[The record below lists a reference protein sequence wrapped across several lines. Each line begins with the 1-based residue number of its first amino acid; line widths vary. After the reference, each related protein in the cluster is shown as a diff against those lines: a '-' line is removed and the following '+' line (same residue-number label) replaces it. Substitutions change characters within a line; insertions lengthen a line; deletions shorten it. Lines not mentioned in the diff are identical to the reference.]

1 MSAAARPHRLAAAF
15 ALLLL
20 GASCEKTTTPTE
32 PTPTGGTTLPLERVT
47 EHFVLRHGAE
57 SAGLMSTYGDALE
70 ASWPRITA
78 DLGVTPSGRIE
89 GLFHR
94 DQAAFVAATG
104 YAGAT
109 GSVRGPNVFDVAAL
123 PLVPQTP
130 VHEFA
135 HCATLHLAPG
145 IANNPV
151 WLWEA
156 VAVYEAGQLV
166 PPSSLPSLVAGRFPT
181 LAELS
186 SRSGSPS
193 IYDVGYTLTELIVA
207 RWGLDGLR
215 RLIRSLGDLS
225 TLGHTTASFEAEWRA
240 FVTARYL

>member
-1 MSAAARPHRLAAAF
+1 MTPVNIGSFGIWTFAFDQLPAARGQELAHEVEALGYGAVWIPEAVGKDPLVHS
-15 ALLLL
+15 ALLLS
-20 GASCEKTTTPTE
+20 G
-32 PTPTGGTTLPLERVT
+32 PTPLTV
-47 EHFVLRHGAE
+47 
-57 SAGLMSTYGDALE
+57 
-70 ASWPRITA
+70 
-78 DLGVTPSGRIE
+78 
-89 GLFHR
+89 
-94 DQAAFVAATG
+94 
-104 YAGAT
+104 
-109 GSVRGPNVFDVAAL
+109 
-123 PLVPQTP
+123 
-130 VHEFA
+130 
-135 HCATLHLAPG
+135 APG

-186 SRSGSPS
+186 SRSSSPS
-193 IYDVGYTLTELIVA
+193 IYDVGYTLTEFIVA